1 MIEIP
6 WEIYNSLIIEANK
19 FNITVEE
26 YIDYRLEFLV
36 DKIRS
41 QQESDDLF
49 EGDYFLE
56 EEDVYT

>member
-1 MIEIP
+1 MVEIP
-6 WEIYNSLIIEANK
+6 WEMYNSLITEANK

-26 YIDYRLEFLV
+26 YIEYRLEFLV
-36 DKIRS
+36 EKIRS
-41 QQESDDLF
+41 QQELDDLF